1 MTEQEIKQELLK
13 KIQYR
18 QENITIILLKN
29 DDKYYQERDKRTDI
43 EKAVEFER
51 EIAIKQELISIC
63 IKIFGDDIC
72 PEIKK
77 ALEKGED
84 EGRFNYN
91 MRKAADMCPSASLDE
106 PVDFKSTTIR
116 HTVFGVTSC

>member
-18 QENITIILLKN
+18 QENITIILLKK
-29 DDKYYQERDKRTDI
+29 DDKYYQERDKRTDT

-51 EIAIKQELISIC
+51 EIAIKQELISIST
-63 IKIFGDDIC
+63 KILGDDIF
-72 PEIKK
+72 PEIMK
-77 ALEKGED
+77 ALKKGED

-91 MRKAADMCPSASLDE
+91 MRKATDMCPSVSLDE

-116 HTVFGVTSC
+116 HTVFGVTSY